1 MTTYYF
7 DGEAGSDGN
16 NGTSTDTPKKNPS
29 SVTFVAGDV
38 CLLNRGKVW
47 VAPAGTQ
54 AINIPANN
62 VRVGAYGIGER
73 PYINCAGVSR
83 GVNVGTNIAGWII
96 EDLHIGN
103 VASGTS
109 RRGIVNATTG
119 SSETVAVNGTIR
131 RVKIDGVLSDLA
143 NDCNG
148 IALVGDGNKIL
159 DSEISNIATDG
170 IWVRARNIEIG
181 RCTIANVA
189 TEQAAGRAGEFGD
202 GIQFGGAGASDFSGA
217 WVHDNVVDHTSVG
230 NAKNTIIVNGASAT
244 QRMIFER
251 NVLRS
256 PVFTNHTALYL
267 DAPGIVCVGNVVEGG
282 DFGIYAV
289 SASGAL
295 IACNRVI
302 GSNYGIRLASSAAA
316 QRVYHNVMRACGTG
330 FYGTAND
337 ATTALRNNVF
347 LACATG
353 LLRHINMVEN
363 NNCFFGN
370 TTNAS
375 YTGGSSS
382 LGGASIVA
390 DPLLG
395 ADDAPLAGSPLIGA
409 ASWVALMQ
417 DRRLAPFK
425 NAPSI
430 GASEYWPARSAVAAG
445 RSWRG

>member
-7 DGEAGSDGN
+7 DGETGSDAN

-38 CLLNRGKVW
+38 CLLNRGKVF

-54 AINIPANN
+54 AINIPAAN
-62 VRVGAYGIGER
+62 VRIGAYGVGDR
-73 PYINCAGVSR
+73 PYINCGNVSR
-83 GVNVGTNIAGWII
+83 GVNVGTNVAGWII

-131 RVKIDGVLSDLA
+131 RIKIDGVVSDLA

-159 DSEISNIATDG
+159 DSEILNIATDG
-170 IWVRARNIEIG
+170 IWVRARNLEIG
-181 RCTIANVA
+181 RCSITNVA
-189 TEQAAGRAGEFGD
+189 TEQAAGRVGEFGD
-202 GIQFGGAGASDFSGA
+202 GIQFGGTGTSDFSGA

-244 QRMIFER
+244 QRMVFER
-251 NVLRS
+251 NVVRA
-256 PVFTNHTALYL
+256 PVFTNHTAMYL
-267 DAPGIVCVGNVVEGG
+267 DAPGIVCIGNTVDGG
-282 DFGIYAV
+282 DYGIYAV
-289 SASGAL
+289 SAVGAL
-295 IACNRVI
+295 VACNRVAAA
-302 GSNYGIRLASSAAA
+302 NYGIRLASSAAGV
-316 QRVYHNVMRACGTG
+316 RIYNNIMRACGTG

-337 ATTALRNNVF
+337 ASTVLRNNI
-347 LACATG
+347 LAACTTG
-353 LLRHINMVEN
+353 LLRHVNMSEN
-363 NNCFFGN
+363 YNSFYGN
-370 TTNAS
+370 TANAT

-382 LGGASIVA
+382 LGGASIVV

-395 ADDAPLAGSPLIGA
+395 ADDMPLSGSPLIGA
-409 ASWVALMQ
+409 GAWVALGQ
-417 DRRLAPFK
+417 DRRRAPFK
-425 NAPSI
+425 SPPSI
-430 GASEYWPARSAVAAG
+430 GACEHWPQRAAVATG
-445 RSWRG
+445 RARRG